1 MKQSWHYRYF
11 VPNVEIS
18 GDCPSISIC
27 GICEQKHVTNSC
39 PSLPGLKAV
48 YQGANEETE
57 QICFIGQRRPWKP
70 RPPGMV
76 QDPSSFYSAF
86 WTNQK
91 NWKYPSQNWYPPMPW
106 QQWAPQKT
114 QSHHWQQGWR
124 GPLETYNS
132 QPHKI
137 LNSINNSSNC
147 PSSNYSCF
155 RITLHQDHNFLLN
168 PAIKNLA
175 HLQCELTSYPTYFL
189 SPIDCPD
196 IYMRSGKI
204 FHNITS
210 PII

>member
-1 MKQSWHYRYF
+1 MERVPKILLPEEQNNLEEESLELKQQTCWRIEKLISSAPSVCTWIHHKLIKSGMKQSWHYRYF

-91 NWKYPSQNWYPPMPW
+91 N
-106 QQWAPQKT
+106 
-114 QSHHWQQGWR
+114 
-124 GPLETYNS
+124 
-132 QPHKI
+132 
-137 LNSINNSSNC
+137 
-147 PSSNYSCF
+147 
-155 RITLHQDHNFLLN
+155 
-168 PAIKNLA
+168 
-175 HLQCELTSYPTYFL
+175 
-189 SPIDCPD
+189 
-196 IYMRSGKI
+196 
-204 FHNITS
+204 
-210 PII
+210 